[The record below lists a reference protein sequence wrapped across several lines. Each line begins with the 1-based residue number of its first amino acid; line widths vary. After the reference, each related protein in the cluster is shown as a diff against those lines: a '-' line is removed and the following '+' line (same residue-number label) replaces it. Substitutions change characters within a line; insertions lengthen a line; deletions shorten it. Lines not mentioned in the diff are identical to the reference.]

1 MTSQPVH
8 ASPLWPFVHAVRDLL
23 EQPAP
28 PDATI
33 ESETHRVLALIDG
46 GRRPEDAFH
55 GTDHPAAIHLANA
68 LAAVKGPAETLA
80 GEIARIAPALPWKYS
95 YPPRQ
100 DAPDLGERIAFAE
113 LRGSGRTPAERCPLP
128 RRDPHRASNALPV
141 APSPG
146 DRVYLVLSG
155 TAAWS
160 AGGPPSLRPP
170 GTWVLHPSEVVHS
183 METGAEPLL
192 ALYCWTGEDIRTS
205 SSYT

>member
-1 MTSQPVH
+1 
-8 ASPLWPFVHAVRDLL
+8 VHAVRDLL

-113 LRGSGRTPAERCPLP
+113 LVGPAAPLRSDALCLGVTLIAP
-128 RRDPHRASNALPV
+128 QTLYPLHRHPAIEL
-141 APSPG
+141 
-146 DRVYLVLSG
+146 YLVLSG